1 MSGEHR
7 TDGPGTQAATTEPAG
22 RELPESTRVEA
33 FSDGVLAI
41 AVTLLVLDLH
51 SDFYHGRFAHGLAAQ
66 WPAYIAYVAAFLNI
80 SAIWINHHD
89 LFTRVRGVDAGL
101 TTLNLLL
108 LLVASLFPWPAAVLS
123 AAQRTGNHHDKIV
136 ASLLYAGIGFLVP
149 LTFIAVYTY
158 LANNSH
164 LLTGTGHMAY
174 TRTSRRRAF
183 VSIVTYPVTAAL
195 AFLSPLLS
203 LILFIAVPAYF
214 ISSVFTQERRQPP
227 LASGRL
233 PPPQSATACRRRLRL
248 TSSPQRW

>member
-1 MSGEHR
+1 
-7 TDGPGTQAATTEPAG
+7 
-22 RELPESTRVEA
+22 
-33 FSDGVLAI
+33 
-41 AVTLLVLDLH
+41 
-51 SDFYHGRFAHGLAAQ
+51 
-66 WPAYIAYVAAFLNI
+66 
-80 SAIWINHHD
+80 
-89 LFTRVRGVDAGL
+89 
-101 TTLNLLL
+101 
-108 LLVASLFPWPAAVLS
+108 
-123 AAQRTGNHHDKIV
+123 V